1 MSDAK
6 LTADVMLSAA
16 GDRDY
21 FQLGL
26 GGASNLTVSLSLPVA
41 LTGPGRVN
49 ISLLDAN
56 GRILTYGCTAA
67 NGTTASLTFTN
78 VPQTA
83 YVMVGSESYTG
94 TSCSY
99 LSNSNLTVGAY
110 SISLTATQIGGA
122 GLDPIFEPNNTIAT
136 ATPLA
141 SGQTLTAA
149 LSAADDR
156 ELIMDIM
163 KYGSDCQVIEPA
175 ELQTKVAAELQR
187 GLMNYRG

>member
-1 MSDAK
+1 MRTQQHRRHRHAARERPDAH
-6 LTADVMLSAA
+6 
-16 GDRDY
+16 GRPQRRRRPRH

-56 GRILTYGCTAA
+56 GRVLTYGCTAA

-110 SISLTATQIGGA
+110 SLSL
-122 GLDPIFEPNNTIAT
+122 
-136 ATPLA
+136 
-141 SGQTLTAA
+141 
-149 LSAADDR
+149 R
-156 ELIMDIM
+156 
-163 KYGSDCQVIEPA
+163 
-175 ELQTKVAAELQR
+175 
-187 GLMNYRG
+187 

>member
-1 MSDAK
+1 MVGSESYTGTSCSYLSNSNLTVGAYSIS
-6 LTADVMLSAA
+6 LTATQIGGAGLDPIFEPNNTIATATPLASGQTLTAALSAA

-78 VPQTA
+78 VPQPA

-110 SISLTATQIGGA
+110 SLSL
-122 GLDPIFEPNNTIAT
+122 
-136 ATPLA
+136 
-141 SGQTLTAA
+141 
-149 LSAADDR
+149 R
-156 ELIMDIM
+156 
-163 KYGSDCQVIEPA
+163 
-175 ELQTKVAAELQR
+175 
-187 GLMNYRG
+187 